1 MKQKITSC
9 LLGTGLLAAVG
20 LAYGAER
27 FSYSNNGSEVTD
39 SATGLIWK
47 RCAEG
52 MTWSGVSCT
61 GSATEYTHEAAL
73 QLGINGWRLPN
84 IKELTSI
91 VDHSRKS
98 PAIDLTAFPTTTP
111 VFFWTSSPYVG
122 NSVNAWFVDFYDG
135 GVYGS
140 FNTSKRYGRNVV
152 RLVR

>member
-1 MKQKITSC
+1 M
-9 LLGTGLLAAVG
+9 GLLAAVA
-20 LAYGAER
+20 LAYGADR

-111 VFFWTSSPYVG
+111 VFFWSSSPYLFD
-122 NSVNAWFVDFYDG
+122 SVSAWVVYFYDG
-135 GVYGS
+135 IV
-140 FNTSKRYGRNVV
+140 RNEYRSSGYYV

>member
-1 MKQKITSC
+1 M
-9 LLGTGLLAAVG
+9 GLLAAVA
-20 LAYGAER
+20 LAYGADR

-111 VFFWTSSPYVG
+111 VFFWSSSPYPFD
-122 NSVNAWFVDFYDG
+122 SVSAWVVYFYDG
-135 GVYGS
+135 SVDIKNRSSGY
-140 FNTSKRYGRNVV
+140 YV

>member
-1 MKQKITSC
+1 M
-9 LLGTGLLAAVG
+9 GLLAAVA
-20 LAYGAER
+20 LAYGADR

-73 QLGINGWRLPN
+73 QPTQTQTGGWRLPN

-140 FNTSKRYGRNVV
+140 FNTSKRYGRNIV